1 MSHSVGEN
9 KGLLFFPRASLVVLQ
24 GNLTSAWR
32 NVET

>member
-9 KGLLFFPRASLVVLQ
+9 KGLMFFQEQAWCFLQ

-32 NVET
+32 NVES